1 MNIFS
6 IIDESEDSEADLHQ
20 CGHCKEMFTS
30 LSVYIT
36 HKIEKLCKLPSRPHN
51 HVKEN
56 DIEAAEDMQGSESP
70 GTSKRCKV
78 QGNNELSTLY
88 MLIDFVFYQISG

>member
-1 MNIFS
+1 
-6 IIDESEDSEADLHQ
+6 
-20 CGHCKEMFTS
+20 MFTS

-56 DIEAAEDMQGSESP
+56 DIEAAEDMQGNESP
-70 GTSKRCKV
+70 GASKRCKV
-78 QGNNELSTLY
+78 PGNNQLSALIYVNLY
-88 MLIDFVFYQISG
+88 CVLPDSC